1 MKTHIATIL
10 WRDAACDGGLGDCVA
25 EASRGYRWRVLDSGV
40 VLNDR
45 YRLDDRV
52 ATGGMG
58 DVWRASD
65 LVLGRTV
72 AVKVLLPA
80 LLTDP
85 NFAAR
90 FRAEARMM
98 AALHHPGLVAVYD
111 SGEDTL
117 QSGAPA
123 MYLVMEYVDSQPL
136 SQRIATAGRLSVA
149 ETLSVVAQTA
159 QALDAAHAGGVVHR
173 DIKPSNLLV
182 RPNGSVVVVDFGVAR
197 SAAVTSVTGTN
208 AVLGTALY
216 MAPEQASGRPVS
228 PATDIYALG
237 AVAYHCLAGHPPFTG
252 GNPLEIAVRHLH
264 DDPPPLP
271 ADVPAPVRALVERTL
286 AKDPA
291 DRYPTAAALANA
303 ARAAMTP
310 GARATAAVVTPAAAN
325 AATAAGS
332 TAAVPAPASSVDMPV
347 VAAAALPGRR
357 RRGTTIGAMAAAAVL
372 ALAGLAAALA
382 FTPDTGS
389 TQNERPPTQAPQTGA
404 TGGKRTGTPTSGSG
418 PSTPAPLTPQP
429 TATGQ
434 ANASPGAGGPAPTTS
449 QTPSPVRT
457 TSTPSPTRSQ
467 TTAPAPQTSPSGG

>member
-1 MKTHIATIL
+1 
-10 WRDAACDGGLGDCVA
+10 
-25 EASRGYRWRVLDSGV
+25 VLDSGV

-123 MYLVMEYVDSQPL
+123 SYLVMEYVDGQPL
-136 SQRIATAGRLSVA
+136 SQRIATAVRLSVA

-237 AVAYHCLAGHPPFTG
+237 AVAYHCLAGHPPFMG
-252 GNPLEIAVRHLH
+252 GSPLDIALRHVT
-264 DDPPPLP
+264 DEPPALP
-271 ADVPAPVRALVERTL
+271 DDVPAPVRDIVGRAL

-291 DRYPTAAALANA
+291 ERFPSAAAFAQAAGAAVAEPALAGRAAGAGDSTVAFGAGAAAGLGTRPAAPFGAAAPTAAPDAPVVAEPDRRGPSKRVIAAAVAVALLILGGLTTLLMLANRSDG
-303 ARAAMTP
+303 RAP
-310 GARATAAVVTPAAAN
+310 GGNVVPPTQSSAPATAATTTGQPAQPGGGPSTRQTPSSRRSSAASAAAPSQSAPATARSTPAEAPTTTTPAAAPTTTG
-325 AATAAGS
+325 AA
-332 TAAVPAPASSVDMPV
+332 APTQSE
-347 VAAAALPGRR
+347 VAAE
-357 RRGTTIGAMAAAAVL
+357 
-372 ALAGLAAALA
+372 
-382 FTPDTGS
+382 PD
-389 TQNERPPTQAPQTGA
+389 A
-404 TGGKRTGTPTSGSG
+404 TPT
-418 PSTPAPLTPQP
+418 TP
-429 TATGQ
+429 GD
-434 ANASPGAGGPAPTTS
+434 AGG
-449 QTPSPVRT
+449 
-457 TSTPSPTRSQ
+457 
-467 TTAPAPQTSPSGG
+467 